1 MNILHTLTMLVMYA
15 LDANFGMCIYVNA
28 NGTMQTFVD
37 GLVLEINLL
46 ESALYLNTSLH
57 K

>member
-15 LDANFGMCIYVNA
+15 LDANFGMCIYVND

-37 GLVLEINLL
+37 GLVRQVVLVV
-46 ESALYLNTSLH
+46 
-57 K
+57 